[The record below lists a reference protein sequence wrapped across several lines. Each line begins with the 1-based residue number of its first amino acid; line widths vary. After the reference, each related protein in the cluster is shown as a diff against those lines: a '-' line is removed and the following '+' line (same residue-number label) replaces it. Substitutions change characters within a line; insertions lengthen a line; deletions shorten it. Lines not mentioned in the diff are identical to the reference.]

1 MRFRLFGQARSNNGS
16 EVWYRRLLGVLLF
29 LLIYDGAIRK
39 WLWPGAEQIVFIAK
53 DALLAAALFLW
64 LVLRGGKPLAR
75 LHPWVRLLFAM
86 YVYWVLLRV
95 FSTSLP
101 NLAVGLWGVKS
112 HLLYASVL
120 LFLPLAYPKLENLFA
135 VLEKIYPWVVVPVCS
150 LAFAQVLAP
159 ADSFLN
165 QQVREG
171 LEGIATFGD
180 EGLVR
185 VTGTFSYISGMTAFV
200 QITCLMGMALYL
212 GGARSRLFLV
222 GLGFAFSALPVTGS
236 RSVVAIV
243 MVGAVMT
250 LIAAQASGLIGL
262 KTVVRVALGLIVLF
276 GLSLYTQEATWLAFS
291 QRVEGTRE
299 EQNRFITAF
308 TNAFEYME
316 VSGFTGF
323 GTGAANL
330 GSVGLAGNVVPFSWL
345 PMGNRFEE
353 ESGRLVLELGIVGW
367 VLSLGLR
374 VGLLL
379 WAGALAL
386 KAGNRL
392 GRLTGMLALP
402 VMALG
407 VQQGNGVF
415 AVPIWAV
422 YYWFCVALMAMA
434 RYQDLQIKVIRGQ
447 QLQTQWPRGMSR

>member
-1 MRFRLFGQARSNNGS
+1 MKLRRDPAYWFR
-16 EVWYRRLLGVLLF
+16 WTLGLLLF

-39 WLWPGAEQIVFIAK
+39 WLLPGAEQIVFIAK
-53 DALLAAALFLW
+53 DALLVTSLFLW

-75 LHPWVRLLFAM
+75 LHPWVRLLFAL
-86 YVYWVLLRV
+86 YAYWVLLRV
-95 FSTSLP
+95 FSPSLP

-120 LFLPLAYPKLENLFA
+120 LLLPLAYPKLEDLFA

-165 QQVREG
+165 QQVKEG
-171 LEGIATFGD
+171 VEGIAYFGD
-180 EGLVR
+180 AGLVR
-185 VTGTFSYISGMTAFV
+185 VTGTFSYISGMAAFV
-200 QITCLMGMALYL
+200 QATCLLGMALYL

-222 GLGFAFSALPVTGS
+222 GLGFAFAALPVTGS
-236 RSVVAIV
+236 RAVVAV
-243 MVGAVMT
+243 VLLGAG
-250 LIAAQASGLIGL
+250 LLLLSAKASGAIGL
-262 KTVVRVALGLIVLF
+262 KTVVRVVAVLAVLGAI
-276 GLSLYTQEATWLAFS
+276 SLYTQEDTWQAFS
-291 QRVEGTRE
+291 QRVEGSRADE
-299 EQNRFITAF
+299 NRTITAF
-308 TNAFEYME
+308 TNAFDFME
-316 VSGFTGF
+316 VAGLTGF

-330 GSVGLAGNVVPFSWL
+330 GAVALSGNVVPFSWL
-345 PMGNRFEE
+345 PFGGAFEE
-353 ESGRLVLELGIVGW
+353 ESGRIVIELGIIGW
-367 VLSLGLR
+367 ALSLGMR
-374 VGLLL
+374 VGMLF
-379 WAGALAL
+379 WAGALT
-386 KAGNRL
+386 
-392 GRLTGMLALP
+392 LTGGSRTVRAVGVLALP

-415 AVPIWAV
+415 AVPLAAV